1 VTPKLETNHIV
12 KSCSGYCHRCNKEHY
27 LTEGIA
33 RRHCLDLMNELEKNK
48 RVDLLCEEAKAD
60 HRFSTD
66 YLFGKARGQMFG
78 VMVCRDQKGAE
89 TVRRAFS
96 GQYNGFWNIAGW
108 VPPLLSTEKF
118 DDLVFDKDKKI
129 KALGKQIALLPVD
142 ASRVPVLKKK
152 RKILSQK
159 LMQDIHRL
167 YRVNNFS
174 GETCSLPDAFS
185 EGRGIPTG
193 TGDCCAPKLLN
204 YAAQNGLTPLG
215 LAEFYWGKENKSG
228 TRKHGRFYPSC
239 EDKCR
244 PILGFMLCGLGK

>member
-1 VTPKLETNHIV
+1 
-12 KSCSGYCHRCNKEHY
+12 
-27 LTEGIA
+27 
-33 RRHCLDLMNELEKNK
+33 
-48 RVDLLCEEAKAD
+48 
-60 HRFSTD
+60 
-66 YLFGKARGQMFG
+66 MFG

-108 VPPLLSTEKF
+108 VPPLLNAEKF
-118 DDLVFDKDKKI
+118 DDIVFDKDKKI

-142 ASRVPVLKKK
+142 SSRVLVLKKK
-152 RKILSQK
+152 RKVLSQK

-167 YRVNNFS
+167 YQVNNFS
-174 GETCSLPDAFS
+174 GKTCSLPDAFS

-228 TRKHGRFYPSC
+228 TRKHGRFYSSC

-244 PILGFMLCGLGK
+244 PILGFMLCGLEK